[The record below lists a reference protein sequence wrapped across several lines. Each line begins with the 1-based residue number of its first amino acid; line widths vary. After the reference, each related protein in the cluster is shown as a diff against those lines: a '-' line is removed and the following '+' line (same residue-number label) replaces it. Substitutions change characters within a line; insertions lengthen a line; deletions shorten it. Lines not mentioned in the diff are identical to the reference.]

1 MAIKN
6 FEGVDGTYS
15 GGQSITIGSW
25 VLDGGILR
33 LTGAAPS
40 GDGRILWESANEG
53 TFSVDLERTLSSGS
67 YAGIV
72 FRASDE
78 NNCLALINRGQD
90 NRLRLIKVVN
100 GTATNLFDEYPSG
113 VSTNEARSLSVTVD
127 AATNTIK
134 CHQNGTQIGGD
145 IVDAYNANATL
156 AGLRVGSSDWWFDD
170 FSFPDPVVQANKT
183 VTFSLHE
190 DIQGLSGVNY
200 IVTQAPL
207 GDSIISGVL
216 DTSGTTVTIDL
227 DAFTSLNAGDTLL
240 LIATDK
246 QAADDN
252 ADVIAWDAST
262 VVGA

>member
-1 MAIKN
+1 MAVKN
-6 FEGVDGTYS
+6 FEGADGAYS

-25 VLDGGILR
+25 ILDGGILR

-100 GTATNLFDEYPSG
+100 GSATNLFDEYPSG
-113 VSTNEARSLSVTVD
+113 VSANNARTLSVTVD

-134 CHQNGTQIGGD
+134 CYQNGTQIGGD

-183 VTFSLHE
+183 VTFDLASDLV
-190 DIQGLSGVNY
+190 GVSNVHY
-200 IVTQAPL
+200 VITPAPL
-207 GDSIISGVL
+207 GDSLVSGVL
-216 DTSGTTVTIDL
+216 DNSKSTVTFNL
-227 DAFTSLNAGDTLL
+227 DAFTDVAAGTPLL
-240 LIATDK
+240 LIASDKVAANDDTDIIGW
-246 QAADDN
+246 AS
-252 ADVIAWDAST
+252 ST
-262 VVGA
+262 VVEA